1 MKRVTSSCLF
11 QTLHFVL
18 DPHYSKEEA
27 LDKVKKEVED
37 YKNQDSSIVRIISE
51 EVFDNG
57 SVILKIKKE
66 LVDILLANI
75 LNKSF

>member
-18 DPHYSKEEA
+18 DSHYSKEEA

-37 YKNQDSSIVRIISE
+37 YKNQDSSIVSE
-51 EVFDNG
+51 EVFDDG
-57 SVILKIKKE
+57 SVILKIKKRVSGYPTGE
-66 LVDILLANI
+66 Y
-75 LNKSF
+75 FE

>member
-11 QTLHFVL
+11 QILHFVL

-27 LDKVKKEVED
+27 LDKIKKEVED

-51 EVFDNG
+51 EVFDDG
-57 SVILKIKKE
+57 SVILKIKKRVSGYPTGE
-66 LVDILLANI
+66 Y
-75 LNKSF
+75 FE